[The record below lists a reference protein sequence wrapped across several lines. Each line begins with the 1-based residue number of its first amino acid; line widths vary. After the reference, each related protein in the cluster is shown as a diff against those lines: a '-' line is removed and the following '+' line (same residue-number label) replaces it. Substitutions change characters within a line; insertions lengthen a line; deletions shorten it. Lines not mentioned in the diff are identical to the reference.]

1 MNGIFMQDPD
11 ASSIGKSWD
20 AFWHGTGDSG
30 AFASGG
36 VSHPA
41 IALFWS
47 RFFRTVKED
56 YEAPRLIDIATG
68 NGALIE
74 QALQILGNEASAYSC
89 VDVSVAAIENVQRRF
104 PGATGIVADAVS
116 IPLNDQEFD
125 VVTSQFG
132 VEYAGAE
139 AFSEAARLV
148 APGGQFALMLHIEN
162 GRIHKE
168 CADSLAAIE
177 RLQASN
183 FIPLSI
189 DFFQK
194 GFAAVRG
201 AERAPYDDAG
211 AKLAPAIEAAEA
223 IMAEYGE
230 DVAGETIARLY
241 GDVGQIH
248 GRLPK
253 YDPDEVL
260 GWLGTM
266 DRELDAYKG
275 RMTSMLSAAV
285 SHPAFDAL
293 RADLIAAGLTPTSA
307 APLTTEDEDRPL
319 AWVLV
324 ASR

>member
-1 MNGIFMQDPD
+1 MQESD
-11 ASSIGKSWD
+11 ASTIGNSWD
-20 AFWHGTGDSG
+20 AFWHGTGDAG

-41 IALFWS
+41 IALFWNQ
-47 RFFRTVKED
+47 FFHAVKEG
-56 YEAPRLIDIATG
+56 YEAPTIVDIATG

-74 QALQILGNEASAYSC
+74 QALQILGNETSAYAC
-89 VDVSVAAIENVQRRF
+89 VDVSAAAIINVQRRF
-104 PGATGIVADAVS
+104 PGVTGIVADAVS
-116 IPLNDQEFD
+116 VPLDDRTFD
-125 VVTSQFG
+125 IVTSQFG
-132 VEYAGAE
+132 VEYAGVD

-148 APGGQFALMLHIEN
+148 APGGQLALMLHIEN
-162 GRIHKE
+162 GNIHKE

-177 RLQASN
+177 RLQASG
-183 FIPLSI
+183 FVALSI
-189 DFFQK
+189 ELFRT

-201 AERAPYDDAG
+201 GDRAPYDAAG
-211 AKLAPAIEAAEA
+211 AKLAPAVEAAEA

-241 GDVGQIH
+241 GDVGEIH
-248 GRLPK
+248 SKMPN
-253 YDPDEVL
+253 YDADEVL

-266 DRELDAYKG
+266 DAELDAYKG

-307 APLTTEDEDRPL
+307 APLITRDEDRPL

-324 ASR
+324 AKR

>member
-1 MNGIFMQDPD
+1 MQKPD

-20 AFWHGTGDSG
+20 TFWHGTGDTG

-41 IALFWS
+41 IAHFWGQ
-47 RFFRTVKED
+47 FFRTVQEG
-56 YEAPRLIDIATG
+56 YEAPTFVDIATG

-74 QALQILGNEASAYSC
+74 QALQVLGNEPNAYTC
-89 VDVSVAAIENVQRRF
+89 VDVSAAAIDNVQRRF
-104 PGATGIVADAVS
+104 PGVTGIVADAVS
-116 IPLNDQEFD
+116 VPLDDQKFD
-125 VVTSQFG
+125 IVTSQFG
-132 VEYAGAE
+132 VEYAGVE

-148 APGGQFALMLHIEN
+148 APGGQLALMLHIEN
-162 GRIHKE
+162 GSIQKE

-177 RLQASN
+177 RLQGSE

-189 DFFQK
+189 DFFEK
-194 GFAAVRG
+194 GFAAVSG
-201 AERAPYDDAG
+201 ADRKPYDAAG

-248 GRLPK
+248 GKLPN

-266 DRELDAYKG
+266 DAELDAYKG
-275 RMTSMLSAAV
+275 RMTSMLNASV

-293 RADLIAAGLTPTSA
+293 RADLIAAGLTPTTA
-307 APLTTEDEDRPL
+307 APLTGDEGLPL
-319 AWVLV
+319 AWILV
-324 ASR
+324 GIRY